1 MEGPHFGALL
11 FSHSAS
17 GSRESLLANP
27 RHKKSPGTLIVG
39 ALPGRQFWVA
49 RPAPRTDELA
59 ISPDRIHASGLSGKP
74 DCCWTAVAPETAYP
88 KLTGAQTFDVV
99 IVGAG
104 IVGVTAA

>member
-1 MEGPHFGALL
+1 
-11 FSHSAS
+11 
-17 GSRESLLANP
+17 
-27 RHKKSPGTLIVG
+27 
-39 ALPGRQFWVA
+39 
-49 RPAPRTDELA
+49 LA

-74 DCCWTAVAPETAYP
+74 DCCWTATAPETAYP